1 MPMVR
6 CMGAGSAC
14 DVSVAAIRSTP
25 VATIRFP
32 AYQKDKTHV
41 TITPRTRALVALLTL
56 LLTLLFGTGCGPNYT
71 VPDTPAA
78 AVAAAEAKVKFAED
92 AEKAKSTQTEALWQE
107 AAGFYNAVANKFVPQ
122 AEGMKAAIIAADLTS
137 TKLKNDYTAW
147 TQLKQISRR
156 TISASGEEKKLLE
169 AKITDIAQKMDKANE
184 AGIAYKIMNGLVTVC
199 GGNSEVSPVI
209 AIFVIAIFVAVI
221 MWPLQLKQYKSF
233 KELAKYQPEI
243 KKIQERYKE
252 DPLLMQQKMSEFNKQ
267 HGVNPM
273 QGCVM
278 IIPQMLIFFAMFQ
291 LIQSYQFH
299 FTDAHFL
306 WINPAVGAASL
317 KWPYPLSGALAHHLG
332 ELDILLLFLYALA
345 QFLQSKLLPAPT
357 DPTQAEVQKAMTT
370 FMPVTYFLFMLQSQ
384 VSSAFVLYYFVS
396 TLFGMLRQWLMNR
409 MTKDAGDGPVVLAA
423 SGPSGDNGPSGTGLT
438 ANAKLISPKNQKK
451 K

>member
-1 MPMVR
+1 M
-6 CMGAGSAC
+6 
-14 DVSVAAIRSTP
+14 
-25 VATIRFP
+25 
-32 AYQKDKTHV
+32 

-92 AEKAKSTQTEALWQE
+92 AEKAKSTQTEALWQD

-137 TKLKNDYTAW
+137 TKLDNNYLAW

-156 TISASGEEKKLLE
+156 VISSNAPQKDALLD
-169 AKITDIAQKMDKANE
+169 KIHELGQKMDKINAA
-184 AGIAYKIMNGLVTVC
+184 AGFDLFGIHIGAYGIMDGLVTMC

>member
-1 MPMVR
+1 MVR

-41 TITPRTRALVALLTL
+41 TITPRTRALVAFLTL
-56 LLTLLFGTGCGPNYT
+56 LLTLLFGAGCGPNYT

-92 AEKAKSTQTEALWQE
+92 AEKAKSTQTAALWQE

-147 TQLKQISRR
+147 IQIKQISRR
-156 TISASGEEKKLLE
+156 VISSDLPEKTALIDKMHELG
-169 AKITDIAQKMDKANE
+169 KKMDEAN
-184 AGIAYKIMNGLVTVC
+184 AKGIAYKIMNGLVTIC
-199 GGNSEVSPVI
+199 GGNPEVSPVI

-233 KELAKYQPEI
+233 KELAKFQPEI

-299 FTDAHFL
+299 FTNAHFL

>member
-1 MPMVR
+1 MDRYV
-6 CMGAGSAC
+6 GAGLGYGASA
-14 DVSVAAIRSTP
+14 VAIRSTP

-41 TITPRTRALVALLTL
+41 TFTPRVRALVAFLVL
-56 LLTLLFGTGCGPNYT
+56 LLTLLFGAGCGPSYT

-78 AVAAAEAKVKFAED
+78 AITAADAKVKTAEE
-92 AEKAKSTQTEALWQE
+92 AEKSKSAQTDALWQE
-107 AAGFYNAVANKFVPQ
+107 ASGFYNAVANKFVPQ
-122 AEGMKAAIIAADLTS
+122 AEGMKAAITAADITS
-137 TKLKNDYTAW
+137 TKLKNDYNAW
-147 TQLKQISRR
+147 VQLKQISRR
-156 TISASGEEKKLLE
+156 VINSELPEKATLLS
-169 AKITDIAQKMDKANE
+169 KMDELGKKMDEANSQ
-184 AGIAYKIMNGLVTVC
+184 GVAYKIMNGLVTMC
-199 GGNSEVSPVI
+199 GGNPEVSPVI

-252 DPLLMQQKMSEFNKQ
+252 DPLLMQQKMGEFNKQ
-267 HGVNPM
+267 HGINPM

-299 FTDAHFL
+299 FTEAHFL
-306 WINPAVGAASL
+306 WINPAIGKLSL
-317 KWPYPLSGALAHHLG
+317 TWPYPLTGALAHHLG
-332 ELDILLLFLYALA
+332 ELDILLLLLYAFS
-345 QFLQSKLLPAPT
+345 QFLQSKLLPPPT

-384 VSSAFVLYYFVS
+384 VSSAFVLYYFIS
-396 TLFGMLRQWLMNR
+396 TLLGMLRQWMMNR
-409 MTKDAGDGPVVLAA
+409 MNKDDGASPVLLAA
-423 SGPSGDNGPSGTGLT
+423 ESASGDNAKSGGAMT
-438 ANAKLISPKNQKK
+438 ANTKLISPKNQKK

>member
-41 TITPRTRALVALLTL
+41 TITPRTRALVAFLTL
-56 LLTLLFGTGCGPNYT
+56 LLTLLFGAGCGPNYT

-92 AEKAKSTQTEALWQE
+92 AEKAKSTQTEALWQD

-184 AGIAYKIMNGLVTVC
+184 TGIAYKIMNGLVTVC

>member
-6 CMGAGSAC
+6 CAGVGSAC
-14 DVSVAAIRSTP
+14 DASVAAIRSTP

-41 TITPRTRALVALLTL
+41 TITPRTRAFVAFLTL
-56 LLTLLFGTGCGPNYT
+56 LLTLLFGAGCGPNYT

-92 AEKAKSTQTEALWQE
+92 AEKAKSTQTEALWQD

-423 SGPSGDNGPSGTGLT
+423 SGSSGDNGPSGTGLT

>member
-1 MPMVR
+1 M
-6 CMGAGSAC
+6 
-14 DVSVAAIRSTP
+14 
-25 VATIRFP
+25 
-32 AYQKDKTHV
+32 

-184 AGIAYKIMNGLVTVC
+184 TGIAYKIMNGLVTVC

>member
-41 TITPRTRALVALLTL
+41 TITPRTRALVAFLTL
-56 LLTLLFGTGCGPNYT
+56 LLTLLFGAGCGPNYT

-92 AEKAKSTQTEALWQE
+92 AEKAKSTQTAALWQE

-147 TQLKQISRR
+147 IQIKQISRR
-156 TISASGEEKKLLE
+156 VISSDLPEKTALIDKMHELG
-169 AKITDIAQKMDKANE
+169 KKMDEAN
-184 AGIAYKIMNGLVTVC
+184 AKGIAYKIMNGLVTIC
-199 GGNSEVSPVI
+199 GGNPEVSPVI

-233 KELAKYQPEI
+233 KELAKFQPEI

-299 FTDAHFL
+299 FTNAHFL

>member
-1 MPMVR
+1 MVR
-6 CMGAGSAC
+6 CAGAGSAC
-14 DVSVAAIRSTP
+14 GASVAATRSTP
-25 VATIRFP
+25 AATIRFL

-41 TITPRTRALVALLTL
+41 TLTPRTRALVAFLTL
-56 LLTLLFGTGCGPNYT
+56 LLTLLFGAGCGPSYT
-71 VPDTPAA
+71 VPDTPSA
-78 AVAAAEAKVKFAED
+78 AVAAAEAKVKTAEE
-92 AEKAKSTQTEALWQE
+92 AEKSGSAQTSALWQE

-122 AEGMKAAIIAADLTS
+122 PEGMKAAVTAADLTS

-156 TISASGEEKKLLE
+156 VLSSDVPEKTALIDKMH
-169 AKITDIAQKMDKANE
+169 AIALKMDQANAE
-184 AGIAYKIMNGLVTVC
+184 GIAYKIMDGLVRLC

-209 AIFVIAIFVAVI
+209 AIFVIAIFVAII

-243 KKIQERYKE
+243 KKIQERYKA

-299 FTDAHFL
+299 FTNAHFL
-306 WINPAVGAASL
+306 WINPTVGAASL
-317 KWPYPLSGALAHHLG
+317 TWPYPLSGALAPHLG
-332 ELDILLLFLYALA
+332 ELDILLLFLYAFA

-384 VSSAFVLYYFVS
+384 VSSAFVLYYFLS
-396 TLFGMLRQWLMNR
+396 TLLGMLRQWLMNR
-409 MTKDAGDGPVVLAA
+409 MTVNEGNGPVVLAA
-423 SGPSGDNGPSGTGLT
+423 DGPSGDNGASGTGLT

>member
-184 AGIAYKIMNGLVTVC
+184 TGIAYKIMNGLVTVC

>member
-1 MPMVR
+1 MPTVR
-6 CMGAGSAC
+6 CVGAGSAC

-41 TITPRTRALVALLTL
+41 TITPRTRALVAFLTL
-56 LLTLLFGTGCGPNYT
+56 LLTLLFGVGCGPNYT
-71 VPDTPAA
+71 IPDTPAA

-92 AEKAKSTQTEALWQE
+92 AEKAKSTQTDALWQE

-122 AEGMKAAIIAADLTS
+122 AEGMKSAIIAADLTS

-147 TQLKQISRR
+147 IQIKQISRR
-156 TISASGEEKKLLE
+156 VISSDLPEKTALIDKMHELGL
-169 AKITDIAQKMDKANE
+169 KMDEAN
-184 AGIAYKIMNGLVTVC
+184 AKGIAYKIMNGLVTVC
-199 GGNSEVSPVI
+199 GGNSEISPVI

-306 WINPAVGAASL
+306 WINPTVGAASL

-423 SGPSGDNGPSGTGLT
+423 SGPSGDNGPSGAGLT